1 MASVLDFPCF
11 ARKVNQRLK
20 KLRAC
25 WTLRKEELSAKEVC
39 MFYRIENREP
49 TGSTISGDTT

>member
-1 MASVLDFPCF
+1 MLDFPCF